1 MPGPDG
7 MAVVLFDSVQ
17 AAIQAEHAARAEGI
31 VAKLIPVPR
40 HLSADCGMALRIP
53 RSEALQVRALLE
65 RLGIP
70 YRTVQ
75 SL

>member
-31 VAKLIPVPR
+31 AAKLIPVPR
-40 HLSADCGMALRIP
+40 HLSTDCGMALRIP
-53 RSEALQVRALLE
+53 RSEELQVRALLE
-65 RLGIP
+65 RLGIA
-70 YRTVQ
+70 YRAVRA
-75 SL
+75 L